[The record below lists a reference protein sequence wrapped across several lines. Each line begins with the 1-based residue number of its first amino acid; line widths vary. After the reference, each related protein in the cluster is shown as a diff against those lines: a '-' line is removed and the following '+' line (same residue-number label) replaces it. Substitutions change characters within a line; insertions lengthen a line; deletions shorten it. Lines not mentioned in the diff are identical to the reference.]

1 MTNEDV
7 TMIKID
13 KLMLDDLVRLADG
26 QIAKVVAILSGSCI
40 IVEFETGYLH
50 RRVHAQEKD
59 IKPILLTKDILLE
72 IGFRITGSFIELT
85 EYVLNDADAEICVFY
100 NRESNTPYFYAE
112 IANVEVEMKYVHQ
125 LQHLLR
131 MCGLNELAD
140 NLKLG

>member
-1 MTNEDV
+1 MIKTNE
-7 TMIKID
+7 
-13 KLMLDDLVRLADG
+13 LMLGDLVRLTDG

-50 RRVHAQEKD
+50 RRVHAQKKD
-59 IKPILLTKDILLE
+59 IKHILLTEDILLE

-85 EYVLNDADAEICVFY
+85 EYALNDVDAEICVFY
-100 NRESNTPYFYAE
+100 NRESKSPYFYAE

-131 MCGLNELAD
+131 MCGSGYIAD
-140 NLKLG
+140 NLKI